1 MDHESHELAKLHEGF
16 RFFSYL
22 LLFASLYLTQLNYF
36 VLKGIQIP
44 AFHPIIEKM
53 QHLKFLASLY
63 PSKVV
68 CLVFLAITCIGTK
81 AHKDRELLVS
91 TIVGQTI
98 AGMILYWGSLVVFKS
113 FPAVYLG
120 LTFFGFVLLNIGFD
134 NISKL
139 INVNLM
145 KDRFNVENESFPQE
159 ETLKANEY
167 SVNLPT
173 VYLHKG
179 NEHQGWINIVN
190 PFRATMVIGT
200 PGSGKSFS
208 VVLPFIRQH
217 LRKGF
222 SMCVYDFKY
231 PDLSLV
237 AYNHFL
243 RARKDGK
250 LPESARFYVINFE
263 NIQKSF
269 RCNPLAPQWMESP
282 IDAFESSR
290 TVLYNLNREWIRQ
303 QGEFFS
309 ESAVTFFA
317 AVIWFLKKYKNGQFC
332 TLPHAIELLQ
342 MDYEDLFAIMEQ
354 EKDVVNIIN
363 PFINAH
369 KRGAREQLEGQL
381 GSLKIAISKII
392 SPEIYWICSGNDFS
406 LDINNPE
413 SPKILCLANDPLR
426 VEMYGAVL
434 SLFITRMLKVIN
446 RKGQQPASLIFD
458 ELPTIYFRGLDTLI
472 ATARSNRISTLLGVQ
487 TIDQL
492 IRDYGKEQ
500 ANAITSNIGN
510 VFSGQAAGETAKFIQ
525 NRMGK
530 ILQERQSVN
539 INWNVQS
546 STFSTQLDFLVPE
559 GKIATLPQGYMVGQ
573 IADNYGEAIAQKNFN
588 CLVKVDLKAH
598 ELEETS
604 YVPIPDFYRFDNIPE
619 VLERNRTRIQ
629 NDIRRIA
636 NQGPESDQSGR
647 PDPSSQQTENSNKT
661 ANKPPGKNPKVNQ
674 QTNQRLIQKT
684 NQKSNSKRT
693 IR

>member
-1 MDHESHELAKLHEGF
+1 MSCFPALPRKRTQGLYTLKMEHESHELVKLHEGF

-22 LLFASLYLTQLNYF
+22 LLFMSMYLNQLGYF
-36 VLKGIQIP
+36 TAHGIDIP
-44 AFHPIIEKM
+44 VFHPLVAKM
-53 QHLKFLASLY
+53 QNLTFLTSVY
-63 PSKVV
+63 KSKTV
-68 CLVFLAITCIGTK
+68 CLVFLAITCVGTK
-81 AHKDRELLVS
+81 AHKDRELTVS
-91 TIVGQTI
+91 SIIGQVI
-98 AGMILYWGSLVVFKS
+98 SGLILYWGSLILFKS
-113 FPAVYLG
+113 YPVSYLT

-159 ETLKANEY
+159 EVLKKNEY

-173 VYLHKG
+173 IYQHKG
-179 NEHQGWINIVN
+179 SEHNGWINIVN

-217 LRKGF
+217 LKKGF

-237 AYNHFL
+237 TYNHFL
-243 RARKDGK
+243 IARKNGK
-250 LPESARFYVINFE
+250 LPDSARFYVINFE

-269 RCNPLAPQWMESP
+269 RCNPLAPEWMESP

-309 ESAVTFFA
+309 ESAVSFFA
-317 AVIWFLKKYKNGQFC
+317 AVIWFLKKYKDGRFC

-342 MDYEDLFAIMEQ
+342 IDYDDLFAVMEQ
-354 EKDVVNIIN
+354 EKDVANIIN

-406 LDINNPE
+406 LDINNPD

-434 SLFITRMLKVIN
+434 SLYITRMLKVIN
-446 RKGQQPASLIFD
+446 KKGQRPSSLIFD

-510 VFSGQAAGETAKFIQ
+510 VFCGQAAGETAKFIQ

-539 INWNVQS
+539 INRNTQS

-573 IADNYGEAIAQKNFN
+573 VADNFGEAIAQKNFN
-588 CLVKVDLKAH
+588 CLVHVDVKSQQW
-598 ELEETS
+598 EEGRF
-604 YVPIPDFYRFDNIPE
+604 VPIPDFYRFDNIPE
-619 VLERNRTRIQ
+619 VLERNRTKIQ
-629 NDIRRIA
+629 NDIRAITILSS
-636 NQGPESDQSGR
+636 ESDQKDQS
-647 PDPSSQQTENSNKT
+647 
-661 ANKPPGKNPKVNQ
+661 NPKSL
-674 QTNQRLIQKT
+674 TNKKIQK
-684 NQKSNSKRT
+684 
-693 IR
+693 

>member
-1 MDHESHELAKLHEGF
+1 MTEDRDLEKLHEGF

-22 LLFASLYLTQLNYF
+22 LLFLSMYLNQLGYF
-36 VLKGIQIP
+36 TAHKINIP
-44 AFHPIIEKM
+44 AFNPLVAKL
-53 QHLKFLASLY
+53 QNLGFLANIY
-63 PSKVV
+63 QSKTV
-68 CLVFLAITCIGTK
+68 CMVFLAITCIGTK
-81 AHKDRELLVS
+81 AHKNREL
-91 TIVGQTI
+91 TISSIVFQVISGL
-98 AGMILYWGSLVVFKS
+98 ILYWGSLVVMVS
-113 FPAVYLG
+113 FPFVYLW

-159 ETLKANEY
+159 EVLKGNEY

-173 VYLHKG
+173 LYFFKG
-179 NEHQGWINIVN
+179 KQHEGWINIVN
-190 PFRATMVIGT
+190 PFRASMVIGT

-222 SMCVYDFKY
+222 AMCIYDFKY

-237 AYNHFL
+237 TYNHFL
-243 RARKDGK
+243 KAKKNGK
-250 LPESARFYVINFE
+250 LPESSRFYVINFE
-263 NIQKSF
+263 NIQKSY

-290 TVLYNLNREWIRQ
+290 TVLYNLNREWIRK

-309 ESAVTFFA
+309 ESAVSFFA
-317 AVIWFLKKYKNGQFC
+317 AVIWFLKKYKDGQFC

-342 MDYEDLFAIMEQ
+342 MDYDDLFAVMEQ
-354 EKDVVNIIN
+354 EKDVANIIN

-369 KRGAREQLEGQL
+369 KRGASEQLEGQL

-392 SPEIYWICSGNDFS
+392 SPEIYWICSGDDFS

-413 SPKILCLANDPLR
+413 SPKILCLANNQLR
-426 VEMYGAVL
+426 VEMYGAIL
-434 SLFITRMLKVIN
+434 SLYITRMLKVIN
-446 RKGQQPASLIFD
+446 KKGQQPSSLIFD

-510 VFSGQAAGETAKFIQ
+510 VFSGQAAGETAQFIQ
-525 NRMGK
+525 GRMGK

-539 INWNVQS
+539 INRNVQS
-546 STFSTQLDFLVPE
+546 STFTTQLDFLVPE

-573 IADNYGEAIAQKNFN
+573 VADNYGEAIAQKNFN
-588 CLVKVDLKAH
+588 CLINVDVKAQ
-598 ELEETS
+598 ENEEKRF
-604 YVPIPDFYRFDNIPE
+604 VPIPDFYRFDNIPD
-619 VLERNRTRIQ
+619 VLERNRTKIQ
-629 NDIRRIA
+629 NDIRSIII
-636 NQGPESDQSGR
+636 QGSESDQ
-647 PDPSSQQTENSNKT
+647 N
-661 ANKPPGKNPKVNQ
+661 NQ
-674 QTNQRLIQKT
+674 SKQKILT
-684 NQKSNSKRT
+684 TQKSKK
-693 IR
+693 

>member
-1 MDHESHELAKLHEGF
+1 MSMTEDRDLEKLHEGF

-22 LLFASLYLTQLNYF
+22 LLFLSMYLNQLGYF
-36 VLKGIQIP
+36 TAHKINIP
-44 AFHPIIEKM
+44 AFNPLVAKL
-53 QHLKFLASLY
+53 QNLGFLANIY
-63 PSKVV
+63 QSKTV
-68 CLVFLAITCIGTK
+68 CMVFLSITCIGTK
-81 AHKDRELLVS
+81 AHKDREL
-91 TIVGQTI
+91 TISSIVFQVI
-98 AGMILYWGSLVVFKS
+98 AGLILYWGSLVVMGS
-113 FPAVYLG
+113 FPFVYLW

-159 ETLKANEY
+159 EVLRGNEY

-173 VYLHKG
+173 LYFFKG
-179 NEHQGWINIVN
+179 KQHEGWINVVN
-190 PFRATMVIGT
+190 PFRASMVIGT

-222 SMCVYDFKY
+222 AMCIYDFKY

-237 AYNHFL
+237 TYNHFL
-243 RARKDGK
+243 KAKKNGK
-250 LPESARFYVINFE
+250 LPESSRFYVINFE
-263 NIQKSF
+263 NIQKSY

-290 TVLYNLNREWIRQ
+290 TVLYNLNREWIRK

-309 ESAVTFFA
+309 ESAVSFFA
-317 AVIWFLKKYKNGQFC
+317 AVIWFLKKYKDGQFC

-342 MDYEDLFAIMEQ
+342 MDYDDLFAVMEQ
-354 EKDVVNIIN
+354 EKDVANIIN

-369 KRGAREQLEGQL
+369 KRGASEQLEGQL

-392 SPEIYWICSGNDFS
+392 SPEIYWICSGDDFS

-413 SPKILCLANDPLR
+413 SPKILCLANNQLR
-426 VEMYGAVL
+426 VEMYGAIL
-434 SLFITRMLKVIN
+434 SLYTTRMLKVIN
-446 RKGQQPASLIFD
+446 KKGQQPSSLIFD

-510 VFSGQAAGETAKFIQ
+510 VFSGQAAGETAQFIQ
-525 NRMGK
+525 GRMGK

-539 INWNVQS
+539 INRNVQS
-546 STFSTQLDFLVPE
+546 STFTTQLDFLVPE

-573 IADNYGEAIAQKNFN
+573 VADNYGEAIAQKNFN
-588 CLVKVDLKAH
+588 CLINVDVKAQ
-598 ELEETS
+598 ESEEKRF
-604 YVPIPDFYRFDNIPE
+604 VPIPDFYRFDNIPD
-619 VLERNRTRIQ
+619 VLERNRTKIQ
-629 NDIRRIA
+629 NDIRSIII
-636 NQGPESDQSGR
+636 QSESGQTDQS
-647 PDPSSQQTENSNKT
+647 K
-661 ANKPPGKNPKVNQ
+661 
-674 QTNQRLIQKT
+674 QKT
-684 NQKSNSKRT
+684 LTTQKTKK
-693 IR
+693 

>member
-1 MDHESHELAKLHEGF
+1 MYISCLPFFIRHGVWMVQFAPLLEKVSRLGF
-16 RFFSYL
+16 ISNVY
-22 LLFASLYLTQLNYF
+22 N
-36 VLKGIQIP
+36 
-44 AFHPIIEKM
+44 
-53 QHLKFLASLY
+53 
-63 PSKVV
+63 SKAV

-81 AHKDRELLVS
+81 AHKDRELSVS
-91 TIVGQTI
+91 VIVRQVV
-98 AGMILYWGSLVVFKS
+98 AGMILYWGSLVFFKPHPLS
-113 FPAVYLG
+113 YLV
-120 LTFFGFVLLNIGFD
+120 LTFVGFVLLNLGFD

-145 KDRFNVENESFPQE
+145 KDRFNLENESFPQE
-159 ETLKANEY
+159 EILKENEY
-167 SVNLPT
+167 SVNLST
-173 VYLHKG
+173 VYLYKAK
-179 NEHQGWINIVN
+179 EHEGWINVVN

-217 LRKGF
+217 LKKGF

-237 AYNHFL
+237 TYNHFL
-243 RARKDGK
+243 KAREDSK
-250 LPESARFYVINFE
+250 LPVSAKFYVINFE

-269 RCNPLAPQWMESP
+269 RCNPLAPEWMESP

-290 TVLYNLNREWIRQ
+290 TILYNLNREWIRK

-309 ESAVTFFA
+309 ESAVSFFA
-317 AVIWFLKKYKNGQFC
+317 AVIWFLKKYKGGQFC

-342 MDYEDLFAIMEQ
+342 MDYDDLFAILEQ
-354 EKDVVNIIN
+354 EKDVANIIN

-369 KRGAREQLEGQL
+369 KRGASEQLEGQL

-406 LDINNPE
+406 LDINDTE
-413 SPKILCLANDPLR
+413 SPKVVCLANNPLR

-446 RKGQQPASLIFD
+446 KKGQRPTSLIFD

-472 ATARSNRISTLLGVQ
+472 ATARSNRVSTLLGVQ

-510 VFSGQAAGETAKFIQ
+510 VLCGQAAGETAKFIQ

-530 ILQERQSVN
+530 ILQERQSLN
-539 INWNVQS
+539 INRNTQS
-546 STFSTQLDFLVPE
+546 STFSTQLDYLVPE

-573 IADNYGEAIAQKNFN
+573 VADNFGETVNQKNFN
-588 CLVKVDLKAH
+588 CLIRVDVKAQQR
-598 ELEETS
+598 EEGR
-604 YVPIPDFYRFDNIPE
+604 YVPIPDFYQFNNIPE
-619 VLERNRTRIQ
+619 VLERNRNRVQ
-629 NDIRRIA
+629 NDIRSI
-636 NQGPESDQSGR
+636 QM
-647 PDPSSQQTENSNKT
+647 SNPGQKKKEIKT
-661 ANKPPGKNPKVNQ
+661 GKA
-674 QTNQRLIQKT
+674 
-684 NQKSNSKRT
+684 
-693 IR
+693 

>member
-1 MDHESHELAKLHEGF
+1 MSMTEDRDLEKLHEGF

-22 LLFASLYLTQLNYF
+22 LLFLSMYLNQLGYF
-36 VLKGIQIP
+36 TANGIYIP
-44 AFHPIIEKM
+44 AFHQLVMKL
-53 QHLKFLASLY
+53 QNLGFLANVY
-63 PSKVV
+63 QSKTV
-68 CLVFLAITCIGTK
+68 CVIFLAITCVGTK
-81 AHKDRELLVS
+81 AHKDRELTVS
-91 TIVGQTI
+91 SIIFQVL
-98 AGMILYWGSLVVFKS
+98 AGLILYWGSLILFKS
-113 FPAVYLG
+113 YPATYLT

-159 ETLKANEY
+159 QNLKENEY

-173 VYLHKG
+173 RYFYK
-179 NEHQGWINIVN
+179 EKQQEGWINIVN

-217 LRKGF
+217 LKKGF

-237 AYNHFL
+237 TYNHFL
-243 RARKDGK
+243 KAKKNGK
-250 LPESARFYVINFE
+250 LPESTRFYVINFE

-290 TVLYNLNREWIRQ
+290 TVLYNLNREWIRK

-309 ESAVTFFA
+309 ESAVSFFA
-317 AVIWFLKKYKNGQFC
+317 AVIWFLKKYKDGQFC

-342 MDYEDLFAIMEQ
+342 MDYDDLFAVMEQ
-354 EKDVVNIIN
+354 EKDVANIIN

-369 KRGAREQLEGQL
+369 KRGASEQLEGQL

-392 SPEIYWICSGNDFS
+392 SPEIYWICSGDDFS

-413 SPKILCLANDPLR
+413 SPKILCLANNPLR

-434 SLFITRMLKVIN
+434 SLYITRMLKVIN
-446 RKGQQPASLIFD
+446 KKHQQPSSLIFD

-510 VFSGQAAGETAKFIQ
+510 VFSGQAAGETARFIQ
-525 NRMGK
+525 GRMGK

-539 INWNVQS
+539 INRNTQS

-573 IADNYGEAIAQKNFN
+573 VADNFGEDIAQKNFN
-588 CLVKVDLKAH
+588 CLINVDVKAQ
-598 ELEETS
+598 EQEEKRF
-604 YVPIPDFYRFDNIPE
+604 VPIPDFYRFDNIPD
-619 VLERNRTRIQ
+619 VLERNRTKIQ
-629 NDIRRIA
+629 NDIRTITLQRSEPDQPDQTSQS
-636 NQGPESDQSGR
+636 NQ
-647 PDPSSQQTENSNKT
+647 KT
-661 ANKPPGKNPKVNQ
+661 LTTKKSKNP
-674 QTNQRLIQKT
+674 
-684 NQKSNSKRT
+684 
-693 IR
+693 

>member
-1 MDHESHELAKLHEGF
+1 MSMTEGRELEKLHEGF

-22 LLFASLYLTQLNYF
+22 LLFLSMYLNQLGYF
-36 VLKGIQIP
+36 TAHGIHIP
-44 AFHPIIEKM
+44 AFNPLVAKM
-53 QHLKFLASLY
+53 QNLTFLVNVY
-63 PSKVV
+63 KSKTV
-68 CLVFLAITCIGTK
+68 CLVFLAITCVGTK
-81 AHKDRELLVS
+81 AHKDRELTVS
-91 TIVGQTI
+91 SIVGHVI
-98 AGMILYWGSLVVFKS
+98 AGLILYWGSLVLFKS
-113 FPAVYLG
+113 YPVSYLT

-159 ETLKANEY
+159 EVLRKNEY

-173 VYLHKG
+173 VYQHKG
-179 NEHQGWINIVN
+179 SAHNGWINIVN

-217 LRKGF
+217 LKKGF

-237 AYNHFL
+237 TYNHFL
-243 RARKDGK
+243 KAKKNGK
-250 LPESARFYVINFE
+250 LPESTRFYVINFE

-269 RCNPLAPQWMESP
+269 RCNPLAPEWMESP

-309 ESAVTFFA
+309 ESAVSFFA
-317 AVIWFLKKYKNGQFC
+317 AVIWFLKKYKDGRFC

-342 MDYEDLFAIMEQ
+342 IDYDDLFAVMEQ
-354 EKDVVNIIN
+354 EKDVANIIN

-406 LDINNPE
+406 LDINNPD

-434 SLFITRMLKVIN
+434 SLYITRMLKVIN
-446 RKGQQPASLIFD
+446 KKGQRPSSLIFD

-510 VFSGQAAGETAKFIQ
+510 VFCGQAAGETAKFIQ

-539 INWNVQS
+539 INRNTQS

-573 IADNYGEAIAQKNFN
+573 VADNFGEAIAQKNFN
-588 CLVKVDLKAH
+588 CLVHVDVKAQQW
-598 ELEETS
+598 EEGRF
-604 YVPIPDFYRFDNIPE
+604 VPIPDFYRFDNIPE
-619 VLERNRTRIQ
+619 VLERNRTKIQ
-629 NDIRRIA
+629 NDIRTITILSS
-636 NQGPESDQSGR
+636 ESDQKDQS
-647 PDPSSQQTENSNKT
+647 
-661 ANKPPGKNPKVNQ
+661 NPKSL
-674 QTNQRLIQKT
+674 TNKKIQK
-684 NQKSNSKRT
+684 Q
-693 IR
+693 

>member
-1 MDHESHELAKLHEGF
+1 VGGFRGAINPITMTEDKDLEKLHEGF

-22 LLFASLYLTQLNYF
+22 LLFISMYLNQLGYF
-36 VLKGIQIP
+36 TAHGIHIT
-44 AFHPIIEKM
+44 AFNPLVVKL
-53 QHLKFLASLY
+53 QNLGFLANVY
-63 PSKVV
+63 QSKTV
-68 CLVFLAITCIGTK
+68 CLVFLAITCVGTK
-81 AHKDRELLVS
+81 AHKDRELTVS
-91 TIVGQTI
+91 SIVGQVV
-98 AGMILYWGSLVVFKS
+98 AGLILYWGSLVLFKS
-113 FPAVYLG
+113 YPVSYLT

-159 ETLKANEY
+159 QVLKANKY

-173 VYLHKG
+173 RYFFKDKQQ
-179 NEHQGWINIVN
+179 EGWINIVN

-217 LRKGF
+217 LKKGF

-237 AYNHFL
+237 TYNHFL
-243 RARKDGK
+243 SAKKNGN
-250 LPESARFYVINFE
+250 LPESTRFYVINFE

-269 RCNPLAPQWMESP
+269 RCNPLAPEWMESP

-290 TVLYNLNREWIRQ
+290 TVLYNLNREWIRK

-309 ESAVTFFA
+309 ESAVSFFA
-317 AVIWFLKKYKNGQFC
+317 AVIWFLKKYKDGRFC

-342 MDYEDLFAIMEQ
+342 MDYDDLFAIMEQ
-354 EKDVVNIIN
+354 EKDVANIIN

-392 SPEIYWICSGNDFS
+392 SPEIYWICSGDDFS
-406 LDINNPE
+406 LDINNAE
-413 SPKILCLANDPLR
+413 SPKILCLANNPLR

-434 SLFITRMLKVIN
+434 SLYITRMLKVIN
-446 RKGQQPASLIFD
+446 KKGQQPSSLIFD

-492 IRDYGKEQ
+492 IRDYGKEP

-510 VFSGQAAGETAKFIQ
+510 VFSGQAAGETARFIQ
-525 NRMGK
+525 GRMGK

-539 INWNVQS
+539 INRNTQS

-573 IADNYGEAIAQKNFN
+573 VADNFGEAISQKNFN
-588 CLVKVDLKAH
+588 CLINVDVKAQ
-598 ELEETS
+598 ELEEKRF
-604 YVPIPDFYRFDNIPE
+604 VPIPDFYQFDNIPD
-619 VLERNRTRIQ
+619 VLERNRTKIQ
-629 NDIRRIA
+629 NDIRSITIQRS
-636 NQGPESDQSGR
+636 ESDQQ
-647 PDPSSQQTENSNKT
+647 DQTIQSKQKTITTKKSNK
-661 ANKPPGKNPKVNQ
+661 
-674 QTNQRLIQKT
+674 
-684 NQKSNSKRT
+684 S
-693 IR
+693 

>member
-1 MDHESHELAKLHEGF
+1 MTEDRDLEKLHEGF

-22 LLFASLYLTQLNYF
+22 LLFLSMYLNQLNYF
-36 VLKGIQIP
+36 TANGIQIP
-44 AFHPIIEKM
+44 AFH
-53 QHLKFLASLY
+53 QLVLKLQNLGFLANVY
-63 PSKVV
+63 QSKTV
-68 CLVFLAITCIGTK
+68 CMVFLAITCVGTK
-81 AHKDRELLVS
+81 AHKDRELTVS
-91 TIVGQTI
+91 SIVGQVI
-98 AGMILYWGSLVVFKS
+98 AGLILYWGSLVLFKS
-113 FPAVYLG
+113 YPVSYLT

-159 ETLKANEY
+159 QILKENEY

-173 VYLHKG
+173 RYLYKDKQQ
-179 NEHQGWINIVN
+179 EGWINIVN
-190 PFRATMVIGT
+190 PFRASMVIGT

-217 LRKGF
+217 LKKGF

-237 AYNHFL
+237 TYNHFL
-243 RARKDGK
+243 KARKNRK
-250 LPESARFYVINFE
+250 LTDSTRFYVINFE
-263 NIQKSF
+263 NIQKSY

-290 TVLYNLNREWIRQ
+290 TVLYNLNREWIRK

-309 ESAVTFFA
+309 ESAVSFFA
-317 AVIWFLKKYKNGQFC
+317 AVIWFLKKYKDGQFC

-342 MDYEDLFAIMEQ
+342 MDYDDLFAVLEQ
-354 EKDVVNIIN
+354 EKDVANIIN

-369 KRGAREQLEGQL
+369 KRGASEQLEGQL

-392 SPEIYWICSGNDFS
+392 SPEIYWICSGDDFS

-413 SPKILCLANDPLR
+413 SPKILCLANNPLR

-434 SLFITRMLKVIN
+434 SLYITRMLKVIN
-446 RKGQQPASLIFD
+446 KKGQQPSSLIFD

-472 ATARSNRISTLLGVQ
+472 ATARSNKISTLLGVQ

-510 VFSGQAAGETAKFIQ
+510 VFSGQAAGETARFIQ
-525 NRMGK
+525 GRMGK

-539 INWNVQS
+539 INRNTQS

-573 IADNYGEAIAQKNFN
+573 VADNFGEAIAQKNFN
-588 CLVKVDLKAH
+588 CLINVDVKTQ
-598 ELEETS
+598 EQEEKRF
-604 YVPIPDFYRFDNIPE
+604 VPIPDFYQFDNIPD
-619 VLERNRTRIQ
+619 VLERNRTKIQ
-629 NDIRRIA
+629 NDIRSITIHRS
-636 NQGPESDQSGR
+636 ESDQADYL
-647 PDPSSQQTENSNKT
+647 PLKNSSDRIQT
-661 ANKPPGKNPKVNQ
+661 KVVNH
-674 QTNQRLIQKT
+674 
-684 NQKSNSKRT
+684 
-693 IR
+693 

>member
-1 MDHESHELAKLHEGF
+1 MNHEPHELVKLHEGF

-22 LLFASLYLTQLNYF
+22 LLILSLYITGIGYF
-36 VLKGIQIP
+36 ARLGIVIP
-44 AFHPIIEKM
+44 EFTPLLEKL
-53 QHLKFLASLY
+53 QRLQFLSDVYL
-63 PSKVV
+63 SKLV
-68 CLVFLAITCIGTK
+68 CLVFLAITCMGTK
-81 AHKDRELLVS
+81 AHKDRELAVPVIVRQVVAGLV
-91 TIVGQTI
+91 
-98 AGMILYWGSLVVFKS
+98 LYWGSLLVFTSYPLAYLLLS
-113 FPAVYLG
+113 FV
-120 LTFFGFVLLNIGFD
+120 GFVLLNIGFD

-145 KDRFNVENESFPQE
+145 KDRFNIENESFPQE
-159 ETLKANEY
+159 EALRENEY
-167 SVNLPT
+167 SVNLRSS
-173 VYLHKG
+173 YLYQGK
-179 NEHQGWINIVN
+179 EHQGWINIVN

-217 LRKGF
+217 LAKGF

-243 RARKDGK
+243 KAKKSGR
-250 LPESARFYVINFE
+250 LPKSAEFYVINFE
-263 NIQKSF
+263 DIQKSF
-269 RCNPLAPQWMESP
+269 RCNPLAPELMESP

-290 TVLYNLNREWIRQ
+290 TVLYNLNREWIRK

-309 ESAVTFFA
+309 ESAVSFFA
-317 AVIWFLKKYKNGQFC
+317 AVIWFLKRYKGGKYC

-342 MDYEDLFAIMEQ
+342 LDYDDLFEVLGTEQ
-354 EKDVVNIIN
+354 DVAGIIN

-369 KRGAREQLEGQL
+369 QRGAHEQLEGQL
-381 GSLKIAISKII
+381 GSLKIAIAKII

-406 LDINNPE
+406 LDINHPQA
-413 SPKILCLANDPLR
+413 PKILCLANNPLR

-446 RKGQQPASLIFD
+446 RKHQVPASLIFD

-539 INWNVQS
+539 INRNTQS
-546 STFSTQLDFLVPE
+546 STFSTQMDYLVPE
-559 GKIATLPQGYMVGQ
+559 GKIATLPQGYLVGQ
-573 IADNYGEAIAQKNFN
+573 VADNFGETVGQKNFN
-588 CLVKVDLKAH
+588 ALIKVDVKAWQR
-598 ELEETS
+598 EEARYT
-604 YVPIPDFYRFDNIPE
+604 PIPDFYRFDQIPE
-619 VLERNRTRIQ
+619 VLERNRIRIR
-629 NDIRRIA
+629 NDIRSIASQTGTDHKENEALTASKAEIAQA
-636 NQGPESDQSGR
+636 NQARQANQAKQS
-647 PDPSSQQTENSNKT
+647 QTQNK
-661 ANKPPGKNPKVNQ
+661 
-674 QTNQRLIQKT
+674 
-684 NQKSNSKRT
+684 
-693 IR
+693 